1 MPRPPRLLLSHSYY
15 HIMARGNNKNVIF
28 RSNADYLYFLEQIDR
43 FKKDLPFDL
52 YHYCLMPTHIH
63 FLIRTFSGHNFSDFM
78 KRISLAYFSYY
89 KRKYGWV
96 GHFWQGR
103 FKSQPVGKDEY
114 FIQCGKYIESN
125 PVRSNLVL
133 RPEDYLYSSYRHY
146 VTGIKSPILTEDSL
160 YEDLAKSPEE
170 RMIVYKKLVIS
181 DIVKDTF
188 YKRIWGSKS
197 EAHNEDE
204 KQRYHLRTS

>member
-1 MPRPPRLLLSHSYY
+1 LLSHSYY

-28 RSNADYLYFLEQIDR
+28 RSDADYLYFLGQIAR
-43 FKKDLPFDL
+43 FKKILPFDL

-63 FLIRTFSGHNFSDFM
+63 FLIRTFNGHNFSDFM
-78 KRISLAYFSYY
+78 KRISLAYFGYY

-114 FIQCGKYIESN
+114 FIQCGKYIELN

-133 RPEDYLYSSYRHY
+133 KPGEYLYSSYRHY
-146 VTGIKSPILTEDSL
+146 VSGVKDPILTEDFL
-160 YEDLAKSPEE
+160 YKDLAKYLKEQ
-170 RMIVYKKLVIS
+170 RIVYKKLVVS
-181 DIVKDTF
+181 DLVKDAF
-188 YKRIWGSKS
+188 YKRVWGSES

-204 KQRYHLRTS
+204 KIRYRLRTT